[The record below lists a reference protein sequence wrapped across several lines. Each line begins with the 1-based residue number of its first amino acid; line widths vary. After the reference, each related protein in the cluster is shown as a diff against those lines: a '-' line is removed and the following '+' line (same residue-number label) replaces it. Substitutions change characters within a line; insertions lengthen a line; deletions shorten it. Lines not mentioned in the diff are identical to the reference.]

1 MCGNNNAHPEHAGRL
16 QSIWAR
22 LQETGIVQRC
32 LRLRSRKATIEEL
45 QSVHSEAYTLL
56 FGTDPIHRQ
65 RVDTNRFAELPMKN
79 FVMLPCGG
87 IGVDSDTTWNDIH
100 TPFAARMAAGC
111 VIDLAFKGKTTQ
123 LNSSRSDPR
132 WRLNLR
138 QVLHC
143 RPIGSGKLLLKT
155 IKKTRKEAQEE
166 RQATNETN
174 DLRRK
179 ERNLCVGVG
188 KKDREEVGR
197 GSRKGFPFI
206 K

>member
-111 VIDLAFKGKTTQ
+111 VIDLAFKGKKNYRDGTLTI
-123 LNSSRSDPR
+123 
-132 WRLNLR
+132 
-138 QVLHC
+138 VLC
-143 RPIGSGKLLLKT
+143 RVGNGNMLLK
-155 IKKTRKEAQEE
+155 IIEKKRKE
-166 RQATNETN
+166 RQAKNETHAR
-174 DLRRK
+174 RRK
-179 ERNLCVGVG
+179 EKQRL
-188 KKDREEVGR
+188 R
-197 GSRKGFPFI
+197 GCRKNKRGAKEKGFPPS
-206 K
+206 

>member
-65 RVDTNRFAELPMKN
+65 RVDSNRFAELPMKN

-111 VIDLAFKGKTTQ
+111 VIDLAFKGKKK
-123 LNSSRSDPR
+123 LSRWYTYNCSLSR
-132 WRLNLR
+132 WQWQYVIGNNREKEEGKAGKAKRLTKQMHDAEKKKQRLR
-138 QVLHC
+138 GC
-143 RPIGSGKLLLKT
+143 RKNKRGA
-155 IKKTRKEAQEE
+155 KE
-166 RQATNETN
+166 
-174 DLRRK
+174 
-179 ERNLCVGVG
+179 
-188 KKDREEVGR
+188 
-197 GSRKGFPFI
+197 KGFPPS
-206 K
+206 

>member
-1 MCGNNNAHPEHAGRL
+1 MFNQCMCGNNNAHPEHAGRL

-100 TPFAARMAAGC
+100 TPFAARMAARY
-111 VIDLAFKGKTTQ
+111 VIDLAFKGKN
-123 LNSSRSDPR
+123 NSTHCGPIRK
-132 WRLNLR
+132 
-138 QVLHC
+138 VLHC
-143 RPIGSGKLLLKT
+143 RRIGSGKL
-155 IKKTRKEAQEE
+155 
-166 RQATNETN
+166 
-174 DLRRK
+174 
-179 ERNLCVGVG
+179 
-188 KKDREEVGR
+188 
-197 GSRKGFPFI
+197 
-206 K
+206 

>member
-1 MCGNNNAHPEHAGRL
+1 MFNQCMCGNNNAHPEHAGRL

-111 VIDLAFKGKTTQ
+111 VIDLAFKGKNNSTQ
-123 LNSSRSDPR
+123 LIAIRSEMVFQSTSSLLPPH
-132 WRLNLR
+132 R
-138 QVLHC
+138 QRQIV
-143 RPIGSGKLLLKT
+143 IENNQEKEEGSAG
-155 IKKTRKEAQEE
+155 R
-166 RQATNETN
+166 ATSN
-174 DLRRK
+174 
-179 ERNLCVGVG
+179 
-188 KKDREEVGR
+188 
-197 GSRKGFPFI
+197 
-206 K
+206 